1 MKGLLVSFL
10 VLMLVATS
18 TITFAQDGPGYSHTG
33 DSLVSGV
40 RLIDGLGNA
49 PKENQD
55 ILFVDGRIA
64 AIGPIGSLDVPEGAL
79 EIDGTNM
86 TAMPGLID
94 MHVHIKGGWAN
105 STYPGARYEGT
116 FDDETVQQ
124 VLSGYLYSGVTTVQD
139 VGADDHD
146 WKVEAR
152 DRING
157 GDLFGPRT
165 FITGGVWTQK
175 PSGWDG
181 PGPTIV
187 TDIESIPSQMEKYE
201 KAGIEIIKL
210 YTGMSPYAAQF
221 VIEEAHERDILVIA
235 DFWQLNMDKIIMQAS
250 GLDGYAHSSPDA
262 VSADNNQ
269 WLKENNRFV
278 IVTANVGEM
287 LSGLRVADENG
298 QRSMLNESLIV
309 DIWGKEEV
317 GHFYDVYPE
326 IRVNYYDGPE
336 SFYQKNNFGDMTKIR
351 ANFFPNI
358 KGAYDAGVLI
368 AGGSDT
374 PYASLWPGE
383 SMHRE
388 LELLVMAGI
397 PPLDAIKI
405 CTHNASKILRREDK
419 FGSLQVGLSADM
431 IIVEGNPAENI
442 SDSRNVRHVFSQG
455 RLVNR
460 DTLKLKR

>member
-1 MKGLLVSFL
+1 
-10 VLMLVATS
+10 MLTMAHVY
-18 TITFAQDGPGYSHTG
+18 AQEGPRYSHTG
-33 DSLVSGV
+33 PTIISNV
-40 RLIDGLGNA
+40 RVIDGLGNA

-55 ILFVDGRIA
+55 IVITDGKIT
-64 AIGPIGSLDVPEGAL
+64 AIGLSGSLHVPEDAL
-79 EIDGTNM
+79 KIDGTGM

-94 MHVHIKGGWAN
+94 MHIHLKGGWAN
-105 STYPGARYEGT
+105 GTLEGARYEGT
-116 FDDETVQQ
+116 YDDETVQQ

-146 WKVEAR
+146 WAVEAR
-152 DRING
+152 DRINR

-165 FITGGVWTQK
+165 FISGGAWTQS

-187 TDIESIPSQMEKYE
+187 TEIALIPEQMKKYE
-201 KAGIEIIKL
+201 DAGIEILKL

-221 VIEEAHERDILVIA
+221 VIEEAHKRDMLVIA
-235 DFWQLNMDKIIMQAS
+235 DFWQLNMDRIIMKAT
-250 GLDGYAHSSPDA
+250 GLDGYAHSSPDS
-262 VSADNNQ
+262 VSTEDNI

-298 QRSMLNESLIV
+298 QRSMLKESLIV
-309 DIWGKEEV
+309 DIWGEEEV
-317 GHFYDVYPE
+317 NHFYDVYPQ
-326 IRVNYYDGPE
+326 IRDNYYDGPE

-351 ANFFPNI
+351 GNFFPNI
-358 KGAYDAGVLI
+358 KGAYDIGVLI

-397 PPLDAIKI
+397 PELDAIKI
-405 CTHNASKILRREDK
+405 CTYNAAKILRRELK
-419 FGSLQVGLSADM
+419 FGSLQTGFSADL
-431 IIVEGNPAENI
+431 ILVEGNPSKNI
-442 SDSRNVRHVFSQG
+442 SESRNVKHVFLHGKQVDRNS
-455 RLVNR
+455 
-460 DTLKLKR
+460 LKLNK

>member
-1 MKGLLVSFL
+1 MTKILVSFFGL
-10 VLMLVATS
+10 FLVAIGTVAC
-18 TITFAQDGPGYSHTG
+18 AQDGPSYSHTG
-33 DSLVSGV
+33 STIITGIRV
-40 RLIDGLGNA
+40 IDGMGNE
-49 PKENQD
+49 PSDNQD
-55 ILFVDGRIA
+55 IAIVDGKIA
-64 AIGPIGSLDVPEGAL
+64 AIGPSGSLDVPEGAL
-79 EIDGTNM
+79 EIDGTRM

-105 STYPGARYEGT
+105 STYPGARYAGT
-116 FDDETVQQ
+116 FDDESVQQ
-124 VLSGYLYSGVTTVQD
+124 VLSGYLYGGVTTVQD

-146 WKVEAR
+146 WKVDAR

-157 GDLFGPRT
+157 GELFGPRT
-165 FITGGVWTQK
+165 FISGGVWTQK

-187 TDIESIPSQMEKYE
+187 TDIESIPSQMDKYE
-201 KAGIEIIKL
+201 DAGIEIIKL

-221 VIEEAHERDILVIA
+221 VIEEAHERGIKVIA
-235 DFWQLNMDKIIMQAS
+235 DFWQINMDMIVMKAS

-262 VSADNNQ
+262 VSA
-269 WLKENNRFV
+269 ENNRWLRENDRFV

-287 LSGLRVADENG
+287 LSGLRVGDENG
-298 QRSMLNESLIV
+298 ARSMLNESLIV
-309 DIWGKEEV
+309 DIWGEEEV
-317 GHFYDVYPE
+317 DHFYDVYPE
-326 IRVNYYDGPE
+326 IRQNYYDGPE

-351 ANFFPNI
+351 GNFFPNI

-397 PPLDAIKI
+397 PALDAIKI
-405 CTHNASKILRREDK
+405 CTHNASKILRRDDE
-419 FGSLQVGLSADM
+419 FGSLQAGLSADM
-431 IIVEGNPAENI
+431 IIVEGNPTENI
-442 SDSRNVRHVFSQG
+442 SDSRNVRHVFLHGKQVDLES
-455 RLVNR
+455 
-460 DTLKLKR
+460 LKL